1 MLDNFNQDLDFTSP
15 DQEFYEKI
23 KNIKWDKKAKKL
35 NKKIQNIRNNI
46 TNVNSGNMDMY
57 NTRFNLTES
66 YLIIFLA
73 ASSAVNCNRDKIS
86 VDDLINSLKTYYKL
100 VEIDNL
106 NI

>member
-1 MLDNFNQDLDFTSP
+1 
-15 DQEFYEKI
+15 
-23 KNIKWDKKAKKL
+23 
-35 NKKIQNIRNNI
+35 
-46 TNVNSGNMDMY
+46 MY